1 MLETSARLLRLLSL
15 FQGRRYWS
23 GHDLA
28 ARLEVTSRTLRRDVD
43 RLRTLGYPI
52 HSACGAE
59 GGYQLGAGSTMPP
72 LLLDDEEAVAVALG
86 LRFAAGGSV
95 EGVEE
100 ASVRALTKIEQIL
113 PARLARRVA
122 ALQSVIVVPARTES
136 AVDAR
141 MLSVM
146 AGACRDLEMLRF
158 RYSDR
163 GGVVSARLVEP
174 HRLVN
179 TGRRWYLVA
188 WDTGRA
194 DWRTFRVDRIQAKVT
209 TGERFV
215 PRDPPSADL
224 AAYVSRGAW
233 APSCAARVKLL
244 VAAEVVTERL
254 PPGIGIVEPIDGR
267 SCFFDIGAS
276 SYERLAM
283 HLVFLGV
290 DFELNGPAELVAEVG
305 RLAERYRKA
314 TGRNRSTPL
323 SGGRTDEPRAGSA
336 RQLPK
341 KQPRTPKQRVPET
354 NAAPA
359 GR

>member
-43 RLRTLGYPI
+43 KLRTLGYPI
-52 HSACGAE
+52 HSTCGAE

-72 LLLDDEEAVAVALG
+72 LLLDDNEAVAVALG
-86 LRFAAGGSV
+86 LRYAAGGSV

-122 ALQSVIVVPARTES
+122 ALQSAIVMPARMES

-141 MLSVM
+141 MLSVI

-163 GGVVSARLVEP
+163 DGLASTRAVEP

-188 WDTGRA
+188 WDTDRA
-194 DWRTFRVDRIQAKVT
+194 AWRTFRVDRIQARVT
-209 TGERFV
+209 TGSRFAQ
-215 PRDPPSADL
+215 RDPPSADL

-233 APSCAARVKLL
+233 APTCGARIKLF
-244 VAAEVVTERL
+244 ASAEVVAERL
-254 PPGIGIVEPIDGR
+254 PPGIGVLEPIDR
-267 SCFFDIGAS
+267 QSCFFEVGAP

-283 HLVFLGV
+283 QLVFLGV
-290 DFELNGPAELVAEVG
+290 DFELSGPPEL
-305 RLAERYRKA
+305 
-314 TGRNRSTPL
+314 
-323 SGGRTDEPRAGSA
+323 GGRGEASGVTLSQRHAGVTTQA
-336 RQLPK
+336 
-341 KQPRTPKQRVPET
+341 
-354 NAAPA
+354 
-359 GR
+359 

>member
-23 GHDLA
+23 GHDLS

-43 RLRTLGYPI
+43 KLRTLGYPI
-52 HSACGAE
+52 HSTCGAE

-72 LLLDDEEAVAVALG
+72 LLLDDDEAVAVALG
-86 LRFAAGGSV
+86 LRYSAGGSV

-122 ALQSVIVVPARTES
+122 ALQSVIVMPAKAES

-141 MLSVM
+141 MLSVI

-163 GGVVSARLVEP
+163 GGIASTRAVEP

-188 WDTGRA
+188 WDTDRTA
-194 DWRTFRVDRIQAKVT
+194 WRTFRVDRIQARVT
-209 TGERFV
+209 IGSRFA

-224 AAYVSRGAW
+224 AAWVSRGSW
-233 APSCAARVKLL
+233 APTCGARIKLFATAQTL
-244 VAAEVVTERL
+244 AERL
-254 PPGIGIVEPIDGR
+254 PPGIGVLEPIDGQ
-267 SCFFDIGAS
+267 SCFFEVGAP
-276 SYERLAM
+276 SYESLAM
-283 HLVFLGV
+283 RLVFLGV
-290 DFELNGPAELVAEVG
+290 DFALSGPPELEEEVR

-314 TGRNRSTPL
+314 TL
-323 SGGRTDEPRAGSA
+323 
-336 RQLPK
+336 L
-341 KQPRTPKQRVPET
+341 
-354 NAAPA
+354 
-359 GR
+359 

>member
-15 FQGRRYWS
+15 FQGRKYWS
-23 GHDLA
+23 GHDLS

-43 RLRTLGYPI
+43 KLRTLGYPI
-52 HSACGAE
+52 HSTCGAE

-72 LLLDDEEAVAVALG
+72 LLLDDDEAVAVALG
-86 LRFAAGGSV
+86 LRYAAGGSV

-122 ALQSVIVVPARTES
+122 ALQSAIVMPARMES

-141 MLSVM
+141 MLSVI

-163 GGVVSARLVEP
+163 GGVASTRAVEP

-188 WDTGRA
+188 WDTDRA
-194 DWRTFRVDRIQAKVT
+194 AWRTFRVDRIQARVT
-209 TGERFV
+209 TGLRFA
-215 PRDPPSADL
+215 PRDPPSTDL

-233 APSCAARVKLL
+233 APTCGARIKLFA
-244 VAAEVVTERL
+244 AAEAVAERI
-254 PPGIGIVEPIDGR
+254 PPGIGVLEPIDGQ
-267 SCFFDIGAS
+267 SCFFEVGAS

-290 DFELNGPAELVAEVG
+290 DFELSGPSELVEEVG

-314 TGRNRSTPL
+314 TQ
-323 SGGRTDEPRAGSA
+323 A
-336 RQLPK
+336 
-341 KQPRTPKQRVPET
+341 
-354 NAAPA
+354 
-359 GR
+359 